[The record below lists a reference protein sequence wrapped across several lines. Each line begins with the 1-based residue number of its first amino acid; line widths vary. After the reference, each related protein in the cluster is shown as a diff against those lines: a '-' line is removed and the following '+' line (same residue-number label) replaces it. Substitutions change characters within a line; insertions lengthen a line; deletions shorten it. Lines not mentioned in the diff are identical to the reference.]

1 MKKIALVAAIAALG
15 LGGCASTENYK
26 LYAQTQTNIAN
37 ARAQA
42 EIARYKA
49 LEEIADS
56 DDGSRIAAV
65 VAMNMQGSGG
75 QFDIS
80 SIAQPKSWDEK
91 ALDWVRALLPGAT
104 TAYNVYSRTNL
115 QEHMSDNNLELS
127 KNNNRTEVDMGR
139 LIADQEIPIRPGD
152 GDYVAPVDP
161 VVTDDG
167 VVMQDGWNF
176 VPVETTTDA
185 TTN

>member
-1 MKKIALVAAIAALG
+1 MRKIALVAAIAALG
-15 LGGCASTENYK
+15 LGGCATTEQYK

-65 VAMNMQGSGG
+65 VAMNMQNGGS
-75 QFDIS
+75 FDVP

-91 ALDWVRALLPGAT
+91 ALDWVRALMPGAT

-115 QEHMSDNNLELS
+115 QEHISDNNLDLA
-127 KNNNRTEVDMGR
+127 KNNNRTQVDMGR
-139 LIADQEIPIRPGD
+139 LIAGQEVPTRPID

-176 VPVETTTDA
+176 VPA
-185 TTN
+185 SN